1 MAPVGILLAA
11 GRGRRFDPSGVHDKL
26 LQPLAGGDAVVV
38 ASARAL
44 LAVLPHVIAVVRA
57 GDGGV
62 ATVLRALG
70 CDVTVCVDADD
81 GMAASLV
88 HGVRYA
94 VRYSMHHSTH
104 YSEHDSLPAPGWLI
118 ALGDMPHVRAATVQA
133 LADALVGGALIAA
146 PLNDGARG
154 NPVAFSAACLPDLLA
169 LTGDEGARGILRRHP
184 VTEVRVTD
192 PGIFQDID
200 RPADLHGKPSGAFF
214 ASIDRPAP

>member
-1 MAPVGILLAA
+1 MAVVGILLAA

-38 ASARAL
+38 ASARTL
-44 LAVLPHVIAVVRA
+44 LAVLPRVIAVVRA
-57 GDGGV
+57 ADGGV
-62 ATVLRALG
+62 ATALRALG

-88 HGVRYA
+88 HGL
-94 VRYSMHHSTH
+94 RYSMHYSVNYSVH
-104 YSEHDSLPAPGWLI
+104 YSVHASLPAHGWLI
-118 ALGDMPHVRAATVQA
+118 ALGDMPHVRVTTMQA
-133 LADALVGGALIAA
+133 LTDALVGGAVIAA
-146 PLNDGARG
+146 PVNNGTRG

-169 LTGDEGARGILRRHP
+169 LSGDAGARAILKRHP

-200 RPADLHGKPSGAFF
+200 RPADLQGNPSGVISP
-214 ASIDRPAP
+214 SIDRPAP